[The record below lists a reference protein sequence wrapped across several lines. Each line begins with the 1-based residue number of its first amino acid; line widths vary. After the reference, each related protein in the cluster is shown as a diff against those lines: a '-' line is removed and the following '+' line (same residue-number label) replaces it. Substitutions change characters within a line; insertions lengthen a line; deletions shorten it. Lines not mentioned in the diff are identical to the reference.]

1 MNEYVAQRVF
11 KFRDVRETALCSLSY
26 DARQRFTFVPKKKLY
41 HFLQIIIFVALNT
54 ARFQNNTN
62 TFL

>member
-1 MNEYVAQRVF
+1 MSPIPATPGNGLGLYQ
-11 KFRDVRETALCSLSY
+11 
-26 DARQRFTFVPKKKLY
+26 KKWY